1 MSFYT
6 KIQTELCN
14 KKYLLLALESLKRK
28 GEIASFVLNERKN
41 TVDVDRDGDLI
52 NIVKE
57 KSGNYN
63 VAGDARVVKV
73 FSDRLKQVYALETI
87 KENLPLDFEVAKES
101 ETVEGEI
108 VILLKG

>member
-14 KKYLLLALESLKRK
+14 KKYLFCALESLKKK
-28 GEIASFVLNERKN
+28 GEISAFVVNERKN
-41 TVDVDRDGDLI
+41 TVEVDRDGDMI

-57 KSGNYN
+57 KTGDYN
-63 VAGDARVVKV
+63 VAGDARVVRV

-87 KENLPLDFEVAKES
+87 KENLPLDFEIAKES